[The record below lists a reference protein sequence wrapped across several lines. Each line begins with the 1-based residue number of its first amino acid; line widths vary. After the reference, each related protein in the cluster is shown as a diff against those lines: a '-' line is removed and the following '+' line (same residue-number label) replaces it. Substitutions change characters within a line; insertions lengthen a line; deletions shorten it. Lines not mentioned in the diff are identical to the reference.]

1 MVMEIR
7 TKILLIFVLSLI
19 GCSGS
24 GMLSVKTNPS
34 VATVKLSDESG
45 EIREIGNTPLSVN
58 FNEVFA
64 GSKNIK
70 VIIEKGNFESE
81 KIILTRPEIKT
92 DYNLSVDL
100 KRDRSAES
108 QIENLKTLEKVA
120 KNIAEVLKKIQERR
134 FKDAEDQLLRFIE
147 EYPSISVS
155 YDLLGNVY
163 YMMGDRQ
170 AARAQYLKAD
180 SINPNNFERKR
191 IIQRL
196 SSEM

>member
-7 TKILLIFVLSLI
+7 TKILLIFVLSLT

-34 VATVKLSDESG
+34 AATVKLSDESG

-58 FNEVFA
+58 FNEAFA

-120 KNIAEVLKKIQERR
+120 KNIAEALKKIQERR
-134 FKDAEDQLLRFIE
+134 FKDAEVQLLRFIE
-147 EYPSISVS
+147 DHPSISVS

-196 SSEM
+196 SSER

>member
-7 TKILLIFVLSLI
+7 TKILLIFVLSLT

-34 VATVKLSDESG
+34 AATVKLSDESG

-120 KNIAEVLKKIQERR
+120 KNIAEALKKIQERR
-134 FKDAEDQLLRFIE
+134 FKDAEVQLLRFIE
-147 EYPSISVS
+147 DHPSISVS

-196 SSEM
+196 SSER

>member
-1 MVMEIR
+1 MKLR
-7 TKILLIFVLSLI
+7 KKILFVILLTFV

-100 KRDRSAES
+100 KRDSSSES

-120 KNIAEVLKKIQERR
+120 KNIAEAFKKIQERR
-134 FKDAEDQLLRFIE
+134 FKDAEGQLLRFIE

-196 SSEM
+196 SSER

>member
-1 MVMEIR
+1 MKIR
-7 TKILLIFVLSLI
+7 KNILFVLMMTFV

-64 GSKNIK
+64 GSKNVK
-70 VIIEKGNFESE
+70 VIIEKSNFESE

-120 KNIAEVLKKIQERR
+120 KNIAEALKKIQERR
-134 FKDAEDQLLRFIE
+134 FKDAEGQLLRFID

-191 IIQRL
+191 VIQRL
-196 SSEM
+196 SSER

>member
-1 MVMEIR
+1 MLMKLR
-7 TKILLIFVLSLI
+7 KKILFVLMMTFV

-64 GSKNIK
+64 GSKNVK

-120 KNIAEVLKKIQERR
+120 KNIAEALKKIQERR
-134 FKDAEDQLLRFIE
+134 FKDAEGQLLRFID

-196 SSEM
+196 SSER

>member
-1 MVMEIR
+1 MEIR
-7 TKILLIFVLSLI
+7 TKILLIFVLSLT

-34 VATVKLSDESG
+34 AATVKLSDESG

-120 KNIAEVLKKIQERR
+120 KNIAEALKKIQERR
-134 FKDAEDQLLRFIE
+134 FKDAEVQLLRFIE
-147 EYPSISVS
+147 DHPSISVS

-196 SSEM
+196 SSER

>member
-1 MVMEIR
+1 MEIR

>member
-1 MVMEIR
+1 MKLR
-7 TKILLIFVLSLI
+7 KNILFVLMMTFV

-120 KNIAEVLKKIQERR
+120 KNIAEALKKIQERR
-134 FKDAEDQLLRFIE
+134 FKDAEGQLLRFIE

-196 SSEM
+196 SSER

>member
-1 MVMEIR
+1 MEIR

-134 FKDAEDQLLRFIE
+134 FKDAEGQLLRFIE

>member
-1 MVMEIR
+1 M
-7 TKILLIFVLSLI
+7 
-19 GCSGS
+19 
-24 GMLSVKTNPS
+24 
-34 VATVKLSDESG
+34 SDESG

-120 KNIAEVLKKIQERR
+120 KNIAEALKKIQERR
-134 FKDAEDQLLRFIE
+134 FKDAEGQLLRFIE

-196 SSEM
+196 SSER

>member
-1 MVMEIR
+1 MLMKLRKNIFF
-7 TKILLIFVLSLI
+7 ILLMTFF

-120 KNIAEVLKKIQERR
+120 KNIAEALKKIQERR
-134 FKDAEDQLLRFIE
+134 FKDAEGQLLRFIE

-163 YMMGDRQ
+163 YMMGDKQ

-196 SSEM
+196 SSER

>member
-1 MVMEIR
+1 MEIR

-34 VATVKLSDESG
+34 AATVKLSDESG

-120 KNIAEVLKKIQERR
+120 KNIAEALKKIQERR
-134 FKDAEDQLLRFIE
+134 FKDAEVQLLRFIE
-147 EYPSISVS
+147 DHPSISVS

-196 SSEM
+196 SSER